1 MIAVD
6 VALYATL
13 RKYRPDGEKRGTFR
27 MQVADGAT
35 VAEILAALSIPSA
48 QSKLIFVNNVGRD
61 EDHVL
66 NGDERVAIFPPIAGG

>member
-1 MIAVD
+1 MD

-35 VAEILAALSIPSA
+35 VLLETGGQLD
-48 QSKLIFVNNVGRD
+48 VGRVPTSVIKVMD
-61 EDHVL
+61 T
-66 NGDERVAIFPPIAGG
+66 F